1 MTGPKIMTA
10 VSAVVPQE
18 REAEFLDGYRLLDE
32 APKPDGL
39 LRTELLRRSD
49 GGFVIQTVWR
59 DRDALMAARDPSTP
73 PPALALLDKV
83 GANHSHDVL
92 TVEVEHAT

>member
-1 MTGPKIMTA
+1 MSTTKIMTA
-10 VSAVVPQE
+10 VSGVVVPE
-18 REAEFLDGYRLLDE
+18 REAEFLDGYRLLNE
-32 APKPDGL
+32 APKPAGL

-83 GANHSHDVL
+83 GAIHTHDVL
-92 TVEVEHAT
+92 TVEAEYAT

>member
-1 MTGPKIMTA
+1 MTAPKIMTA
-10 VSAVVPQE
+10 VSAVVPPE
-18 REAEFLDGYRLLDE
+18 REEEFLDGYRLLNE

-83 GANHSHDVL
+83 GASHSHDVL
-92 TVEVEHAT
+92 TVEAEYAT